1 MTTQSATAVKAEVA
15 DEPAMIEQDYPAWH
29 VWRSQ
34 AGRWWA
40 TRLGHVRPPADRD
53 LKDAE
58 FAMTLDADTAA
69 ELREALEFQ
78 LRLFG

>member
-1 MTTQSATAVKAEVA
+1 MIMQSATVVEAEVA
-15 DEPAMIEQDYPAWH
+15 DEPATIEQDYPAWH

-40 TRLGHVRPPADRD
+40 TRLGYPRPPADGHPRD
-53 LKDAE
+53 PQ

-69 ELREALEFQ
+69 ELREALEVQ
-78 LRLFG
+78 LRRFG